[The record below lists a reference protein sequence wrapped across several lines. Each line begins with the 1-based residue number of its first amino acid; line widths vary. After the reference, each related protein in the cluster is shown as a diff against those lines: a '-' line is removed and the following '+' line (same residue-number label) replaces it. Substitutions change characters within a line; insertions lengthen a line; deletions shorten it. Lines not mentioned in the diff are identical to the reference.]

1 MLHLYCASPN
11 LPLTTCLSSFYARCM
26 GLPVEK
32 LVVATNRNDILSR
45 FFQHGDYSA
54 RAVQPSLAPAMDI
67 VVPSNFER
75 FLYVLLKQ
83 DSQRCKGGACSFN
96 SFVSYSG

>member
-1 MLHLYCASPN
+1 
-11 LPLTTCLSSFYARCM
+11 M
-26 GLPVEK
+26 GLPIDK

-83 DSQRCKGGACSFN
+83 DSQRCKGR
-96 SFVSYSG
+96 